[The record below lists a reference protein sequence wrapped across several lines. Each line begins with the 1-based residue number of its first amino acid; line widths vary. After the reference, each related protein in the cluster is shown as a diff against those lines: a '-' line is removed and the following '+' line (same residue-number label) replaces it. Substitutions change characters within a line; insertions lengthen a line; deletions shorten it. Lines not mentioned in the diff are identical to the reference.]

1 MHWRLLLLLLLL
13 GWCQL
18 EVLTKLAQVVHVTS
32 DDDLAL
38 GLWRRRLLHLLLLL
52 LGSLVDVW
60 RRQSNVV
67 RRHDD
72 LLGLKLLLLLLLLVV
87 GHHRWWRHVSCVV
100 WMSHVHRRFAHR
112 LHLNS
117 GTSTTL
123 LWPQRW
129 RRFSVVWRR
138 ARILPHGTLRHRLSV
153 TIYIHATAAA
163 AGTVGHFSSTITVHL
178 VDVRVII
185 YNRRL
190 AMLLLLLLMGLMLNV
205 AANVRRL
212 IRVHRVLGRAS
223 VLLLLIALWNLLLLL
238 RRHRHILIVVAL
250 VGRSLWAQWLLLWRL
265 LLLLLRHRLLRL
277 RLLLLLWRLLL
288 LLLLLWWSSSVVG

>member
-1 MHWRLLLLLLLL
+1 MHRRLLLLLLLL

-18 EVLTKLAQVVHVTS
+18 EVLTKLAQVVHVTP

-52 LGSLVDVW
+52 LGCLVDVW

-87 GHHRWWRHVSCVV
+87 GHHRWWRHVSCVM

-112 LHLNS
+112 LHLTT
-117 GTSTTL
+117 GTGTTL

-129 RRFSVVWRR
+129 RRFGVVWSR
-138 ARILPHGTLRHRLSV
+138 ARILPHGTLRQRLSV
-153 TIYIHATAAA
+153 TIYIHATAATA
-163 AGTVGHFSSTITVHL
+163 GAGTVGHFSSTIAVHL

-190 AMLLLLLLMGLMLNV
+190 AMLLLMGLMLNV
-205 AANVRRL
+205 AAAVR
-212 IRVHRVLGRAS
+212 
-223 VLLLLIALWNLLLLL
+223 
-238 RRHRHILIVVAL
+238 
-250 VGRSLWAQWLLLWRL
+250 
-265 LLLLLRHRLLRL
+265 
-277 RLLLLLWRLLL
+277 
-288 LLLLLWWSSSVVG
+288 